1 MNDDSK
7 VVVISPAHKILTLK
21 EEFLDALETLRECTD
36 NRNTHGLHT
45 SGVGFDIDKKINSLK
60 KDLNYSIEKSVVQIS
75 VDIAYPK
82 NSVYPLDSLEKNF
95 LEAIDA
101 TGVLKVLGSGSE
113 DLTDTYVKNFNFDTE
128 ADYDN

>member
-36 NRNTHGLHT
+36 NRNTYGSHP

-60 KDLNYSIEKSVVQIS
+60 K
-75 VDIAYPK
+75 
-82 NSVYPLDSLEKNF
+82 
-95 LEAIDA
+95 
-101 TGVLKVLGSGSE
+101 T
-113 DLTDTYVKNFNFDTE
+113 
-128 ADYDN
+128 